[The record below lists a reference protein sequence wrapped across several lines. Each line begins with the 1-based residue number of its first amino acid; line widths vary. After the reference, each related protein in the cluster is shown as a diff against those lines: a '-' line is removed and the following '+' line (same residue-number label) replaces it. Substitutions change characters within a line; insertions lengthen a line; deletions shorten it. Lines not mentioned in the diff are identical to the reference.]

1 MSNVSEAESDEEQ
14 PVQANADDCVEQVT
28 YAQDAVG
35 HMEAEE
41 ESGLVGVEMD
51 TLSAVKAD
59 EMHDEANLD
68 SKELE
73 ESVLDCS
80 VVGTCTEHRQRMAT
94 SNRKPW
100 RCGNLALPVH
110 YVAAGILLNL
120 AQGLLYGVLLGT
132 MAVPGRVYVTA
143 RIFVL
148 APWCLKCVFGW
159 ISDCFPINGFHRKF
173 YSAYGWAL
181 SMLAH
186 VLLAFLFKEPSIPK
200 YCKDSNLGGLGNYV
214 PAAGVCNPQA
224 EEGAH
229 TLVVLI
235 ALSVLGTTV
244 AESAADGLTMEC
256 AQSWQQSDA
265 RGRIIMQSMAL
276 RLLGGSMGSCFLAF
290 CFNSRK
296 HLGWFDWELSFEL
309 INIGMACLGGCMT
322 LLWIFLAQEDLP
334 EIAPRN
340 CVDCG
345 VRFCGLCACCGL
357 CQPPQSIMVPTNTF
371 HNASTHCQDA
381 WNLHKRLSKTLCSS
395 LFARF
400 LLFQLLSSVLCWMCS
415 PADDMMKR
423 YWAQVQ
429 QMQEQLGDV
438 TVSLIFTVFI
448 TLAERILLRIDWRS
462 LTALGAVFG
471 CAGYATIGTVT
482 ALGILRDQYFYL
494 VIDLVQQTPRA
505 LNFLVGTW
513 IVSEISPERLEAT
526 IFGVVASVHSL
537 APVLGRSVANPFYAQ
552 LPPMASEMPEGALS
566 EAAYYNED
574 SKAFQMS
581 VAVSVWCGAALMAL
595 PAMMVQLLPKD
606 SDTARAAQLIKLNQY
621 TKCCGTFWLPETCN
635 SIRWYC
641 GVGLCITL
649 FVLATAGTLIA
660 ILPGTSCAQVVGGC

>member
-1 MSNVSEAESDEEQ
+1 MSNTAEVSLTNISQESDAVEQ
-14 PVQANADDCVEQVT
+14 EQVT
-28 YAQDAVG
+28 YAQSATEHIQADQEDGAVG
-35 HMEAEE
+35 I
-41 ESGLVGVEMD
+41 EMQVLAAD
-51 TLSAVKAD
+51 DDAIAKDSEKETDDPLSEDV
-59 EMHDEANLD
+59 M
-68 SKELE
+68 
-73 ESVLDCS
+73 DCS
-80 VVGTCTEHRQRMAT
+80 VVGKCTEHRQRMAT

-100 RCGNLALPVH
+100 RCGNLALPLH
-110 YVAAGILLNL
+110 YVAAGIVLNL

-148 APWCLKCVFGW
+148 APWCLKCLFGW
-159 ISDCFPINGFHRKF
+159 ISDCFPINGYHRKF

-186 VLLAFLFKEPSIPK
+186 ILLVFLFEEPDTPK
-200 YCKDSNLGGLGNYV
+200 YCKDVGHGDLGNYV
-214 PAAGVCNPQA
+214 PEAGVCNPEA
-224 EEGAH
+224 AEGAH
-229 TLVVLI
+229 TLAVLI
-235 ALSVLGTTV
+235 ALSVLGTTM

-276 RLLGGSMGSCFLAF
+276 RLLGGSLGSCFLAF

-296 HLGWFDWELSFEL
+296 HLGWFEWELDFAV
-309 INIGMACLGGCMT
+309 INVAIACLAGCMT

-334 EIAPRN
+334 EIAPRD
-340 CVDCG
+340 CADCG
-345 VRFCGLCACCGL
+345 VRFCGLCCKPC
-357 CQPPQSIMVPTNTF
+357 CQPAQSIMVPTNTF

-400 LLFQLLSSVLCWMCS
+400 LLFQLLSSVLSWMCS

-423 YWAQVQ
+423 YWARVQ

-438 TVSLIFTVFI
+438 TVSLIFTFFI
-448 TLAERILLRIDWRS
+448 TLAERLLLHMNWRA
-462 LTALGAVFG
+462 LTAMGAVFG

-482 ALGILRDQYFYL
+482 ALGLLRDQYFFL
-494 VIDLVQQTPRA
+494 IIDLVQQTPRA

-537 APVLGRSVANPFYAQ
+537 APVLSRSIANPLYAQ
-552 LPPMASEMPEGALS
+552 LPPMSSKMPVAALS
-566 EAAYYNED
+566 EAAYYTED
-574 SKAFQMS
+574 TKAFQMA

-595 PAMMVQLLPKD
+595 PAMMVQLLPQD
-606 SDTARAAQLIKLNQY
+606 STTARACQIIKQNQY
-621 TKCCGTFWLPETCN
+621 TKCCGSFWAPATCN
-635 SIRWYC
+635 GIRWYC
-641 GVGLCITL
+641 GLAVCVAL
-649 FVLATAGTLIA
+649 FVTAIVGTLLT
-660 ILPGTSCAQVVGGC
+660 ILPNTSCSHTVGGSGC